1 MKYQNM
7 PNKIIKRNI
16 LSQIVKHIGEPEMTV
31 ILGARQTGKTTIL
44 LQMKDYLT
52 ESKMAKEKDILMFNL
67 DFISDLELFKNQLDF
82 FRYLKSRIGKGKLY
96 VFIDEAQRVE
106 NAGIFFK
113 GIYDKGLPVKFIL
126 TGSSSFE
133 LKSKILEPLTGR
145 KMIFSVY
152 PFDFYE
158 YLLSKDEHLA
168 KLLYADDI
176 SDYDRKFLLDNLY
189 DFIIYGGYPRV
200 VLEENG
206 EKRRQILKEIYS
218 SYIEKDIISFLKI
231 RNFSGYTKLMK
242 IIARQIGN
250 LVNVNELSQSTGL
263 SFRTIESYMETLEH
277 TFVIKRITPFFKN
290 IRKELSKM
298 PKIYFIDSGLRN
310 SSIDYF
316 NDFEN
321 REDKGALLENYV
333 FSVLSRKQKNG
344 VHFWRT
350 KDKSEVDFIA
360 QNENGDVV
368 PVEIKATRLK
378 NAKITRGFRNFI
390 LRYNPKKAYLVNL
403 SFRGEIDID
412 KTKVKF
418 ILPYEI
424 ENIF

>member
-189 DFIIYGGYPRV
+189 DFIIYGG
-200 VLEENG
+200 
-206 EKRRQILKEIYS
+206 
-218 SYIEKDIISFLKI
+218 
-231 RNFSGYTKLMK
+231 
-242 IIARQIGN
+242 
-250 LVNVNELSQSTGL
+250 
-263 SFRTIESYMETLEH
+263 
-277 TFVIKRITPFFKN
+277 
-290 IRKELSKM
+290 
-298 PKIYFIDSGLRN
+298 
-310 SSIDYF
+310 
-316 NDFEN
+316 
-321 REDKGALLENYV
+321 
-333 FSVLSRKQKNG
+333 
-344 VHFWRT
+344 
-350 KDKSEVDFIA
+350 
-360 QNENGDVV
+360 
-368 PVEIKATRLK
+368 
-378 NAKITRGFRNFI
+378 
-390 LRYNPKKAYLVNL
+390 
-403 SFRGEIDID
+403 
-412 KTKVKF
+412 
-418 ILPYEI
+418 
-424 ENIF
+424 